1 MATGPLAAQRFPSRL
16 CFMEPRVTENDLAM
30 LLLGEDD
37 LVALGAMLSLPA
49 ISFDDLALEEGD
61 ERGPGVPTLHI

>member
-1 MATGPLAAQRFPSRL
+1 MATGTLAAQRFPSRL
-16 CFMEPRVTENDLAM
+16 CSMEPRVTENDLAM

-49 ISFDDLALEEGD
+49 RAVDDLGLEEGD
-61 ERGPGVPTLHI
+61 EGGPAVPTPHI

>member
-1 MATGPLAAQRFPSRL
+1 
-16 CFMEPRVTENDLAM
+16 MEPRVTENDLAM

>member
-1 MATGPLAAQRFPSRL
+1 MATRALAAPLFRFRL
-16 CFMEPRVTENDLAM
+16 RFMEPRVTENDLAM

-49 ISFDDLALEEGD
+49 RSVEMAPQEGEEG
-61 ERGPGVPTLHI
+61 GPDVPTSHG

>member
-1 MATGPLAAQRFPSRL
+1 
-16 CFMEPRVTENDLAM
+16 MEPRVTENDLAL

-49 ISFDDLALEEGD
+49 RTVDLSDEDGG
-61 ERGPGVPTLHI
+61 ERGRLVPAPHA